1 MKVLLV
7 IPPNIGR
14 FIVATIPHA
23 GIAYL
28 AAFLERDD
36 HEVDLMDMRL
46 YSDNEKLFQKIRDFN
61 PGLIGITTASIG
73 YKMAYDIIDRVKG
86 KFPNIPVAI
95 GGSYASTVH
104 SKILDDTKV
113 DYVVYGEGE
122 QTFVEIANGKELKD
136 IKGLIYKDE
145 NNEITMNPLC
155 PLVQNLDDMPF
166 PRYEIFELNKMLEK
180 RIPLV
185 SSRGCPNRCVFCS
198 IQLVMGHPFRTRSP
212 ENVVKEIKHWYK
224 KGYDSFEFSD
234 DNFSFNIPRAER
246 ICDLIVEKGLKVKLI
261 FGNGLRADRVNET
274 LLKKL
279 KNAGTIWIAYGLE
292 SSDSQVLKNMKKDLN
307 LDTLR
312 HAVKMTKELGIE
324 TQVNFIIGCPGQT
337 YDSFKK
343 DLKCAEELNVD
354 QLRFYNIIPYPGTE
368 MYEWIKQNG
377 RFLYPYEIYL
387 NDFDYWGEEPVF
399 ETDEFTKEERV
410 KAYRQGQEKIMQ
422 LFLRRHFGRFIGG
435 IGLKMWKTPFVRKYG
450 MGIATKSWI
459 LLKKL
464 RIKQA

>member
-28 AAFLERDD
+28 AAFLEREG
-36 HEVDLMDMRL
+36 HKVDLVDMRL
-46 YSDNEKLFQKIRDFN
+46 YSDNENLFQKIRDFN

-73 YKMAYDIIDRVKG
+73 YKMAYDIIDRIKE
-86 KFPNIPVAI
+86 KFPNIPIAI

-122 QTFVEIANGKELKD
+122 QTFVDIANGKYPKSVN
-136 IKGLIYKDE
+136 GLIYKDE
-145 NNEITMNPLC
+145 NNEIVMNP
-155 PLVQNLDDMPF
+155 PHKLVQDLDSMPF
-166 PRYEIFELNKMLEK
+166 PKYDIFELNKALEK

-185 SSRGCPNRCVFCS
+185 SSRGCPNRCTFCS
-198 IQLVMGHPFRTRSP
+198 IQLVMGHPFRCRSP
-212 ENVVKEIKHWYK
+212 ENVVKEIEYWYN
-224 KGYDSFEFSD
+224 KGYDTFEFSD
-234 DNFSFNIPRAER
+234 DNFSFNIPRAEQVCDR
-246 ICDLIVEKGLKVKLI
+246 IIEKGMKLKII
-261 FGNGLRADRVNET
+261 FGNGLRADRVNEH

-279 KNAGTIWIAYGLE
+279 KKAGTIWIAYGLE
-292 SSDSQVLKNMKKDLN
+292 SSNEQILENFKKDLK
-307 LDTLR
+307 LRTLKD
-312 HAVKMTKELGIE
+312 AVKITKDLGIE
-324 TQVNFIIGCPGQT
+324 TQVNFIIGGPGQT
-337 YDSFKK
+337 YEMFQE
-343 DLKCAEELNVD
+343 DLKCADELNVQ
-354 QLRFYNIIPYPGTE
+354 QLRFYNLIPYPGTE

-387 NDFDYWGEEPVF
+387 NNFDYWGEEPVF
-399 ETDEFTKEERV
+399 ETDEFSKEERV

-422 LFLRRHFGRFIGG
+422 LFLRRHFGKFIGG
-435 IGLKMWKTPFVRKYG
+435 VGLKMWKNHFVRKYG
-450 MGIATKSWI
+450 MGIATKFWI
-459 LLKKL
+459 LLKRL